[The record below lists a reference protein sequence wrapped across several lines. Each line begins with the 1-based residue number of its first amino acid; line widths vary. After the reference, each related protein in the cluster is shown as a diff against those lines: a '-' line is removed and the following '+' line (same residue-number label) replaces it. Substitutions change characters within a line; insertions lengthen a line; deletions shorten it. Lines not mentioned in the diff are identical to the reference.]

1 MKKIVIFLLL
11 ISSTSVM
18 AKKTYLFKNNS
29 NVFITNNDNYNYGD
43 YLLEQNQI
51 LIVPPENG
59 LLSNDVVNTTN
70 YKISIF
76 EASKNSS
83 LNDIEINETTGGF
96 TYSPNENVVGEVSYK
111 YYIEYDNKKTN
122 VSYIYFYV
130 KNTIKEY
137 TINFYE
143 QNTKNKVAP
152 SITKKSSVN
161 KIVTEYPIRIK
172 NYLVINND
180 SITKKITNKVLDNQ
194 FNFYYE
200 KIPNTGI

>member
-1 MKKIVIFLLL
+1 
-11 ISSTSVM
+11 M